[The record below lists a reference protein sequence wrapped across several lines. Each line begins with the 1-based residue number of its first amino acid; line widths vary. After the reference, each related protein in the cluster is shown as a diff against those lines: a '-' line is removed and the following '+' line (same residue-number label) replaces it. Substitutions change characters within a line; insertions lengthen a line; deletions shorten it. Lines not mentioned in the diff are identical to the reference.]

1 MALTDMQVKT
11 AKAKD
16 KDYKLTDAEGLFLLV
31 ASSGGK
37 RWRFKYRFGGKE
49 KLLALGTYPDVS
61 LVEARAKRHE
71 ARNQLAHGID
81 PSGERKALKQAIQ
94 ELQDVIEN
102 SFEIVA
108 KEWHTAFSVQD
119 PKKPN
124 KEVWTEGHAA
134 TIMSRLER
142 DVFPW
147 LGSKPISEIKPVDI
161 LAVLRRVEGRGALE
175 SAHRIRTICG
185 QVLRYAVATGRAERD
200 AAADLRGA
208 LPPTREKHHAALTD
222 PKEVAELLRAIDGF
236 KGTFHVKCALKL
248 SPMLFVRPGELRQ
261 MEWKELDLD
270 NEQWNI
276 PAEKMKMK
284 QPHIVPLSSQAVT
297 ILKELRPLT
306 GSGRY
311 VFPCHR
317 SPLRPMTNNAITASL
332 RRMGY
337 TSDEMTGHGFRAMAR
352 TILDEV
358 LQVRP
363 DFIEHQLAHA
373 VKDPNGRAYN
383 RTAHLAERKKMMQL
397 WSDYLDGLKAVAKV
411 IPFKREAA

>member
-1 MALTDMQVKT
+1 MALTDLAVKN
-11 AKAKD
+11 AKGKD
-16 KDYKLTDAEGLFLLV
+16 KPYKLSDGNGLFLIV
-31 ASSGGK
+31 TPAGGK
-37 RWRFKYRFGGKE
+37 WWRFKYRFGGKE
-49 KLLALGTYPDVS
+49 KLISFGTYPDIS
-61 LVEARAKRHE
+61 LSEARDKRQE
-71 ARNQLAHGID
+71 ARNQVANSID
-81 PSGERKALKQAIQ
+81 PSGERKALKQAEQ
-94 ELQDVIEN
+94 EQQEISEN

-108 KEWHTAFSVQD
+108 REWHSKFSGQWS
-119 PKKPN
+119 P
-124 KEVWTEGHAA
+124 GHAA
-134 TIMSRLER
+134 TIMDRLTR

-147 LGSKPISEIKPVDI
+147 LGAKPVIEVKPVDI
-161 LAVLRRVEGRGALE
+161 LEVLRRVEGRGALE
-175 SAHRIRTICG
+175 TAHRIRTICG
-185 QVLRYAVATGRAERD
+185 QVMRYAVATGRAERD

-208 LPPTREKHHAALTD
+208 LPPTQERHHAAITD

-261 MEWKELDLD
+261 MEWEEIDFEA
-270 NEQWNI
+270 EQWNI

-284 QPHIVPLSSQAVT
+284 MAHIVPLCKQAVV
-297 ILKELRPLT
+297 ILKELQPLT
-306 GSGRY
+306 GAGRY

-317 SPLRPMTNNAITASL
+317 SPMRPMTNNAINAAL

-337 TSDEMTGHGFRAMAR
+337 TSDDQTGHGFRAMAR

-383 RTAHLAERKKMMQL
+383 RTAHLVERKKMMQL
-397 WSDYLDGLKAVAKV
+397 WADYLDGLKQGAKV
-411 IPFKREAA
+411 LPFKRMGNQ

>member
-1 MALTDMQVKT
+1 MALTDIQVKS

-16 KDYKLTDAEGLFLLV
+16 KDYKLTDGEGMFLLV

-37 RWRFKYRFGGKE
+37 RWRFKYRFDGKE
-49 KLLALGTYPDVS
+49 KLLALGIYPDIS
-61 LVEARAKRHE
+61 LIEARAKRHE

-81 PSGERKALKQAIQ
+81 PGAERKELKQVTQ
-94 ELQDVIEN
+94 EKQEITEN
-102 SFEIVA
+102 SFELVA
-108 KEWHTAFSVQD
+108 REWHTKFSTQD

-124 KEVWTEGHAA
+124 KEVWTPGHAE

-147 LGSKPISEIKPVDI
+147 MGVKPISEIKPLDI
-161 LAVLRRVEGRGALE
+161 LACLRRVESRGALE

-185 QVLRYAVATGRAERD
+185 QVMRYAVATGRAERD

-208 LPPTREKHHAALTD
+208 LPAVREKHHAALTD

-236 KGTFHVKCALKL
+236 QGTFHVKCALKL

-261 MEWKELDLD
+261 MEWPEVDFD
-270 NEQWNI
+270 AEQWNI

-284 QPHIVPLSSQAVT
+284 LPHIVPLCSQAVA
-297 ILKELRPLT
+297 ILRELRPLT
-306 GSGRY
+306 GYGKY

-317 SPLRPMTNNAITASL
+317 SPLRPMTNNAVTAAL

-337 TSDEMTGHGFRAMAR
+337 TSDEQTGHGFRAMAR

-363 DFIEHQLAHA
+363 DFIESQLGHS

-383 RTAHLAERKKMMQL
+383 RTAHLAERRKMMQL
-397 WSDYLDGLKAVAKV
+397 WSDYLEGLKAGCKV
-411 IPFKREAA
+411 LPFRKAA

>member
-1 MALTDMQVKT
+1 MPKRIVTLSDIQVS
-11 AKAKD
+11 KAKPKD
-16 KDYKLTDAEGLFLLV
+16 KPYKLTDGDGLFLL
-31 ASSGGK
+31 ATPTGGK
-37 RWRFKYRFGGKE
+37 LWRFKYRFDGKE
-49 KLLALGTYPDVS
+49 KLLSFGTYPALS
-61 LVEARAKRHE
+61 LADARQRREDAKKL
-71 ARNQLAHGID
+71 LANGVD
-81 PSGERKALKQAIQ
+81 PGEMKKSLKQAKIAL
-94 ELQDVIEN
+94 EEN
-102 SFEIVA
+102 SFEIIA
-108 KEWHTAFSVQD
+108 REWHTKFSGQ
-119 PKKPN
+119 
-124 KEVWTEGHAA
+124 WTTGHAV

-147 LGSKPISEIKPVDI
+147 LGSSPVSEIKPVDL
-161 LAVLRRVEGRGALE
+161 LAVLRRIEGRGALE
-175 SAHRIRTICG
+175 TAHRVRTIAG

-208 LPPTREKHHAALTD
+208 LPPTHERHHAAITD
-222 PKEVAELLRAIDGF
+222 PKEVAELLRAIEGF
-236 KGTFHVKCALKL
+236 QGTFHVKCALKL

-261 MEWKELDLD
+261 MEWAEIDF
-270 NEQWNI
+270 EEERWNL

-284 QPHIVPLSSQAVT
+284 QAHIVPLCKQAVA
-297 ILKELRPLT
+297 ILKELQPLT

-317 SPLRPMTNNAITASL
+317 SPLRPMTNNAITAAL

-337 TSDEMTGHGFRAMAR
+337 TSDDQTGHGFRAMAR

-383 RTAHLAERKKMMQL
+383 RTAHLVERKKMMQL
-397 WSDYLDGLKAVAKV
+397 WADYLDGLKQGAKV
-411 IPFKREAA
+411 IPFKRSAGQ

>member
-1 MALTDMQVKT
+1 MALTDIQVRT
-11 AKAKD
+11 AKPKE
-16 KDYKLTDAEGLFLLV
+16 KVYKLADGNGLYLQV
-31 ASSGGK
+31 TTTGGK
-37 RWRFKYRFGGKE
+37 WWRFRYFFGGKE
-49 KLLALGTYPDVS
+49 KMISFGTYPDIS
-61 LVEARAKRHE
+61 LAEARDKRHD
-71 ARNQLAHGID
+71 ARNMVAHGIN
-81 PSGERKALKQAIQ
+81 PGAERKALKEALAEQSA
-94 ELQDVIEN
+94 VIEN
-102 SFEIVA
+102 SFELVA
-108 KEWHTAFSVQD
+108 REWHTAFSVQD
-119 PKKPN
+119 SKKPN
-124 KEVWTEGHAA
+124 KEVWTEGHAT

-147 LGSKPISEIKPVDI
+147 LGAKPISEIKPIDI

-208 LPPTREKHHAALTD
+208 LPPTRERHHAALTD

-248 SPMLFVRPGELRQ
+248 SPVLFSRPGELRQ
-261 MEWKELDLD
+261 MEWSEIDFD
-270 NEQWNI
+270 EERWNL

-284 QPHIVPLSSQAVT
+284 QPHIVPLPSQAVA
-297 ILKELRPLT
+297 ILKELQPLT
-306 GSGRY
+306 GNGRY

-317 SPLRPMTNNAITASL
+317 SPLRPMTNNAITAAL

-383 RTAHLAERKKMMQL
+383 RTAHLAERKKMMQV
-397 WSDYLDGLKAVAKV
+397 WADYLDGLKQGAKV
-411 IPFKREAA
+411 IPFERKAA